1 MQVELAVYDALQ
13 SANVPSD
20 KAKAVAAAIT
30 QAIDQRY
37 ELHAKQLATRGD
49 LSDLRKDVADMES
62 RLTRLMSDNMR
73 WTITTLIAGM
83 AMMVAV
89 LKLL

>member
-1 MQVELAVYDALQ
+1 MQVERAVYDALQ

-37 ELHAKQLATRGD
+37 ELYAKLLATRGD
-49 LSDLRKDVADMES
+49 LQEVKADLTKAILES
-62 RLTRLMSDNMR
+62 QR
-73 WTITTLIAGM
+73 WTIAAVGII
-83 AMMVAV
+83 VALV
-89 LKLL
+89 AAIQKLL